1 MSDYKYGIRYKF
13 SGSIG
18 KLEDWMDDNIK
29 GGYTYDLTD
38 MHTGDTPFG
47 QLEVMFHFEHGADR
61 ERFKKQAASNPEW

>member
-1 MSDYKYGIRYKF
+1 
-13 SGSIG
+13 
-18 KLEDWMDDNIK
+18 MDDNIK